1 MKRTTIMADDDVL
14 RQLQHLAEQ
23 RGTSFAA
30 IVQEAM
36 RSYLAAQQSSTVAAL
51 AGIATG
57 PATVDYG
64 DGRDE
69 TVLSTEI
76 HPLYGLARDPD
87 RG

>member
-14 RQLQHLAEQ
+14 RQLHHLAEQ

-36 RSYLAAQQSSTVAAL
+36 RSYLAAQQSSTVATL

-57 PATVDYG
+57 PTVDYG